1 MIPTILL
8 VEDDENDAF
17 IMRRVL
23 QKSGIQAQLKIVSD
37 GIDALNYLRGLG
49 EYSDREKHPDP
60 YLTLLDLNIPYV
72 HGLEVLRQ
80 IQHEKPRRIVV
91 VLTSS
96 AAESDI
102 EAAYDYGANSY
113 LLKPSSLD
121 DRRQLVKDLET
132 YWLFRNKWQPTGA
145 LST

>member
-17 IMRRVL
+17 IMRRVS
-23 QKSGIQAQLKIVSD
+23 QKAGIQARLMVVSD
-37 GIDALNYLRGLG
+37 GVDALNYLRGLG
-49 EYSDREKHPDP
+49 EYADREKHPAP

-80 IQHEKPRRIVV
+80 VQHEKPRRIIV

-96 AAESDI
+96 AAKSDI
-102 EAAYDYGANSY
+102 EAAYQFGANSY

-121 DRRQLVKDLET
+121 DRLHLIKDLEN
-132 YWLFRNKWQPTGA
+132 YWLFRNKGPCTA
-145 LST
+145 ST